1 MVKNLN
7 LTIPT
12 LRNTLKLNISQAF
25 SFNKILNNSDIP
37 YDFNSI
43 KNY

>member
-1 MVKNLN
+1 MNKKLV

-25 SFNKILNNSDIP
+25 SFNNLLNKSDIP
-37 YDFNSI
+37 YDFNLV
-43 KNY
+43 KNF